1 MKSLICFILIL
12 IIILTFVLLGYRENF
27 NNNNNNYVK
36 IIWMYWEQGE
46 ENLKDEY
53 NKMCIYGWRTL
64 NPDWDIRVLNKKTA
78 LKYVPELKHYD
89 HLIVQHRADLLRI
102 KLLSKYGGVW
112 ADASTLP
119 MKPLNEVINHID
131 NGTNIFMYRFIPKK
145 DVRMISNWFII
156 SKQPNNYLIKQW
168 EISFEKEL
176 NKKKK
181 FIYFT
186 CHKVLSDLH
195 SC

>member
-1 MKSLICFILIL
+1 MKSLICFFILIL

-27 NNNNNNYVK
+27 NNNNYVK

-64 NPDWDIRVLNKKTA
+64 NPDWDIRVLDKKTA

-168 EISFEKEL
+168 EIELEKEF
-176 NKKKK
+176 NKIKSI
-181 FIYFT
+181 FI
-186 CHKVLSDLH
+186 
-195 SC
+195 